1 MPEVKIE
8 NLKIGYLNKKT
19 EIIVLNNFSATFENK
34 KFSVILG
41 ESGCGKTTLLKTI
54 IGFFNYEGKIFFDG
68 VNIENTKVQD
78 RDVAYVSQSYAL
90 YPHLTV
96 FDNIAFPLKL
106 LHAERLEII
115 ERVTEM
121 AKRLGI
127 EDTLTRKPKVLS
139 GGQLQRVA
147 IARALIKKPSLLLL
161 DEPLSNLDAIS
172 AAEIRRL
179 LKSLV
184 KEFGLTVIY
193 VTHSVE
199 NAVALADKIFIIRDG
214 EIKFSGD
221 SNKLLKTKD
230 PIVLAYKKTKQ
241 PQQND

>member
-1 MPEVKIE
+1 MPEVKVE
-8 NLKIGYLNKKT
+8 NLKIGYVNKKT
-19 EIIVLNNFSATFENK
+19 EIVVLNDFSVTFEDK

-54 IGFFNYEGKIFFDG
+54 IGFFNYEGKISFDG
-68 VNIENTKVQD
+68 VDISNTKIQD
-78 RDVAYVSQSYAL
+78 RDVAYVSQSHSL

-106 LHAERLEII
+106 LHAERVEII
-115 ERVTEM
+115 ERVTEI

-127 EDTLTRKPKVLS
+127 EETLSRKPKVLS

-161 DEPLSNLDAIS
+161 DEPLSNVDSIS

-179 LKSLV
+179 LKSLA
-184 KEFGLTVIY
+184 KEFGLTIIY

-199 NAVALADKIFIIRDG
+199 NAIALADKIFIIRDG
-214 EIKFSGD
+214 KIMFSGN
-221 SNKLLKTKD
+221 SSELLETND
-230 PIVLAYKKTKQ
+230 PIVLAYKKTKELQ
-241 PQQND
+241 THD